1 MLVLSISEG
10 SEEGVRQQTIFGK
23 RSSIRRSRS
32 AIEIQR
38 FAEDETDEDVSDILG
53 ADEDVLDRPES
64 DDGSDRSTL
73 MLNSK
78 LSNNS

>member
-23 RSSIRRSRS
+23 RSSIRRGRS

-38 FAEDETDEDVSDILG
+38 FTEDETDEDVSDILG
-53 ADEDVLDRPES
+53 ADEDVLARPES
-64 DDGSDRSTL
+64 DDSSDRSTL